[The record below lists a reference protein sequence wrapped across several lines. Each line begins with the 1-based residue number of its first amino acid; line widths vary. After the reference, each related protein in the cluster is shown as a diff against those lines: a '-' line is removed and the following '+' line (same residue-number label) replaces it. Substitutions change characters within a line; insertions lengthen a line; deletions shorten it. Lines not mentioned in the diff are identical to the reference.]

1 MEIPLIL
8 QYFTKWN
15 TNMDKRNMR
24 IGDFVRDPMQNEKLI
39 VTLNEIECSE
49 LFEGIPLT
57 KKFFDKNGF
66 AVDTAIRNEV
76 LYKQDREIFVT
87 AEDKGAGKWFVQVR
101 HGNMTFA
108 GEIFTVHHFQHLLN
122 DCLIFWKILI

>member
-1 MEIPLIL
+1 MEKPLIS
-8 QYFTKWN
+8 QFFKKWN

-24 IGDFVRDPMQNEKLI
+24 IGDYVRDPMQNEKLI

-49 LFEGIPLT
+49 LFEGIALT
-57 KKFFDKNGF
+57 RRFFEKNGF
-66 AVDTAIRNEV
+66 VVDTSTGNEV
-76 LYKQDREIFVT
+76 LFKQDGGIFVT
-87 AEDKGAGKWFVQVR
+87 AEEKGAGMWFVQVR

-122 DCLIFWKILI
+122 DCLIFWKILT